1 MIRRI
6 VLAATAVTFALAVL
20 PAARA
25 GAAGSTPTAGAAA
38 DPGWFQSEIA
48 LWLGVGI
55 VFIGLAVALALAF
68 APRERSSQLAGS
80 TLQGVRNGTSMLTNI
95 GQQATGFAER
105 SLSHHDRGSRLNSA
119 LERAGIAMHPSEF
132 AVLATTATFAVFA
145 VGLVLTNLVA
155 ATVAAVFVPLL
166 CRIGVTGLAER
177 RSEKFADQ
185 LEQTLP
191 LLSGSLRAGFGI
203 MQAFDAVARESVA
216 PTSEEFH
223 RLVVE
228 TRLGRDL
235 NEALTSMADR
245 VRSEDFDWIVQA
257 IEIHRQVGGDLAEVL
272 DNAFGTIRDRNR
284 IRRQIKALSAE
295 GRLSAIIL
303 FVLPLGMFG
312 VITVLNPNYIAELT
326 GNPLGITLLLVAGGL
341 LVVGGLWLRR
351 IVRLVF

>member
-1 MIRRI
+1 MIRRM
-6 VLAATAVTFALAVL
+6 VLAAAAVTFTLAVL
-20 PAARA
+20 PTVRA
-25 GAAGSTPTAGAAA
+25 GAAGSTPRLHTVAEL
-38 DPGWFQSEIA
+38 GWFQSDVA
-48 LWLGVGI
+48 LWLAVGI
-55 VFIGLAVALALAF
+55 VFIGLAVAIAFVF
-68 APRERSSQLAGS
+68 APKPGANQLAGS
-80 TLQGVRNGTSMLTNI
+80 TLQGVRNGTSMLTNL
-95 GQQATGFAER
+95 GEQATQFAER
-105 SLSHHDRGSRLNSA
+105 SLSHHDRGSRLNTA
-119 LERAGIAMHPSEF
+119 LERAGIAMRPSEF
-132 AVLATTATFAVFA
+132 VVLATTATFATFA
-145 VGLVLTNLVA
+145 VGLVLTNLVVA
-155 ATVAAVFVPLL
+155 VVAAVFVPLL

-203 MQAFDAVARESVA
+203 MQAFDAVARESES
-216 PTSEEFH
+216 PTSQEFH

-235 NEALTSMADR
+235 NDALVSMAAR
-245 VRSEDFDWIVQA
+245 VKSEDFDWIVQA

-295 GRLSAIIL
+295 GRLSAVIL

-326 GNPLGITLLLVAGGL
+326 GDALGITLLLVAGGL

>member
-6 VLAATAVTFALAVL
+6 VLAATAATFTVVVL

-25 GAAGSTPTAGAAA
+25 SAVSSRPTLRTGA
-38 DPGWFQSEIA
+38 DPGWFQGDLA

-68 APRERSSQLAGS
+68 APRERASQLAGT

-95 GQQATGFAER
+95 GEQATQFAER
-105 SLSHHDRGSRLNSA
+105 SLSRRDRGTRLNDA

-132 AVLATTATFAVFA
+132 VVIATTATFAVFA

-155 ATVAAVFVPLL
+155 AVVAAVLVPLA

-191 LLSGSLRAGFGI
+191 LFSGSLRAGFGI
-203 MQAFDAVARESVA
+203 MQAFDAVARESA
-216 PTSEEFH
+216 SPTSEEFH

-235 NEALTSMADR
+235 NDALTSMADR

-295 GRLSAIIL
+295 GRLSAVIL

-312 VITVLNPNYIAELT
+312 VISILNPNYIAELT
-326 GNPLGITLLLVAGGL
+326 GDALGITLLLVAGGL
-341 LVVGGLWLRR
+341 LIVGGLWLRR